1 MVVLHSSLDTIWSL
15 IHLVRLLDKIRL
27 IIVED
32 NRWERC
38 PSLSRLL
45 LQLLSPSRIIY
56 YRDYSRV
63 VNVECSTID
72 ETLNLES
79 DMLSVTEVSLQVIIS
94 FLKLLNLSESPSK
107 FSLGVVVDPLLLLDL
122 FFGPSSFGR
131 DLHQVRGV
139 ALRNYGSQIQERLEI
154 ECNEIL
160 EFYIRMKCL
169 PDTD

>member
-1 MVVLHSSLDTIWSL
+1 
-15 IHLVRLLDKIRL
+15 
-27 IIVED
+27 
-32 NRWERC
+32 
-38 PSLSRLL
+38 
-45 LQLLSPSRIIY
+45 
-56 YRDYSRV
+56 
-63 VNVECSTID
+63 
-72 ETLNLES
+72 
-79 DMLSVTEVSLQVIIS
+79 MLSVTEVSLQVIIS

-169 PDTD
+169 PDTDWLALKIYAISGSMSIIMSCSALILSLRFCIYVLTHRAKELPEMVYITLAMYYLGSLSISFSIGK